1 MENIHTPILI
11 IGAGPAG
18 LATAARLS
26 AAGQDFTI
34 IEKSKYVGNAW
45 REHYDRLCLHT
56 VKELSHLP
64 LLPFPDDYPRY
75 VHKDQLVDYYEQYKD
90 HFKIKPHYETAATD
104 IRRKNGE
111 WQVQTDTGQTF
122 QTPNLVV
129 ATGVNHAPNRP
140 VFKDEEQFT
149 GQIIHS
155 KVYKNGKPFVGKN
168 VLVVG
173 MGNTGAEVALDLV
186 EYGAASTT
194 IAVRGKVNI
203 VPRDLRGRPT
213 QLTALKLAK
222 LPTWLGDWLGSQV
235 RKLTMGDL
243 PKYNL
248 PYPKIPPAK
257 QLRTLGKTPVV
268 DLGTADMIRAG
279 KIKIVNTGIDH
290 FTPGSVIFED
300 GSEQAFDVVILA
312 TGYKANLTDMI
323 EHGPTMMDRFGWPK
337 FVVGAGEQD
346 GLYFIGFDNYTA
358 GGILGVINRDSQII
372 AEHISQKLIPA

>member
-1 MENIHTPILI
+1 MEKIYTPTLI

-34 IEKSKYVGNAW
+34 IEKSRHVGNAW

-64 LLPFPDDYPRY
+64 LLPFPDSYPRY
-75 VHKDQLVDYYEQYKD
+75 VQKDQLVDYFEHYKD
-90 HFKIKPHYETAATD
+90 HFKIEPRYETAATD
-104 IRRKNGE
+104 IRKVDGAWLVKTENGPS
-111 WQVQTDTGQTF
+111 F

-129 ATGVNHAPNRP
+129 ATGVNHVPNRP
-140 VFKDEEQFT
+140 VFKNEEQFT
-149 GQIIHS
+149 GKIIHS
-155 KVYKNGKPFVGKN
+155 KVYKNGKPFVTKN

-186 EYGAASTT
+186 EYGAASIT

-203 VPRDLRGRPT
+203 VPRDLKGRST
-213 QLTALKLAK
+213 QITALKLAK
-222 LPTWLGDWLGSQV
+222 LPTWLGDWIGSQV

-279 KIKIVNTGIDH
+279 AIKVVNAGIDH

-323 EHGPTMMDRFGWPK
+323 ENGPTLMDRFGWPK
-337 FVVGAGEQD
+337 FVVGAGEQA

-372 AEHISQKLIPA
+372 TDHISQKTIPA

>member
-1 MENIHTPILI
+1 MENIKTPILI

-26 AAGQDFTI
+26 TMGQDYTI

-45 REHYDRLCLHT
+45 RAHYDRLCLHT
-56 VKELSHLP
+56 VNALSHLP
-64 LLPFPDDYPRY
+64 LLPFPEGYPQY
-75 VHKDQLVDYYEQYKD
+75 VHKDQLVDYFEQYKD
-90 HFKIKPHYETAATD
+90 HFNIQPQYETAATA
-104 IRRKNGE
+104 IRK
-111 WQVQTDTGQTF
+111 VQSVWIVETDKGATY
-122 QTPNLVV
+122 QTPHLVV

-140 VFKDEEQFT
+140 VFKGEEQFT

-155 KVYKNGKPFVGKN
+155 KVYKNGQPFIGKH

-186 EYGAASTT
+186 ECGAASTT

-213 QLTALKLAK
+213 QLTALKLSK
-222 LPTWLGDWLGSQV
+222 LPNWLGDWIGSQV

-279 KIKIVNTGIDH
+279 KIKIINAGIEH
-290 FTPGSVIFED
+290 FTPQSVVFED
-300 GSEQAFDVVILA
+300 GSEQPFDVVILA

-323 EHGPTMMDRFGWPK
+323 ENGPAMMDRFGWPK
-337 FVVGAGEQD
+337 FVVGAGEQA
-346 GLYFIGFDNYTA
+346 GLYFVGFDNYTP

-372 AEHISQKLIPA
+372 ADHISQKYIPA

>member
-18 LATAARLS
+18 LATAARLKT
-26 AAGQDFTI
+26 AGEDFTI
-34 IEKSKYVGNAW
+34 IEKSKHVGNAW

-64 LLPFPDDYPRY
+64 LLPFPEDYPRY
-75 VHKDQLVDYYEQYKD
+75 VQKDQLVDYFEQYKE
-90 HFKIKPHYETAATD
+90 HFNIEPQYETAATA
-104 IRRKNGE
+104 IRKENGE
-111 WQVQTDTGQTF
+111 WIVETSSDQTF
-122 QTPNLVV
+122 HTPNLIV

-140 VFKDEEQFT
+140 VFKNEEQFT

-155 KVYKNGKPFVGKN
+155 KVYKNGAPFVGKN

-186 EYGAASTT
+186 ESGAASTT

-203 VPRDLRGRPT
+203 VPRDLKGRST
-213 QLTALKLAK
+213 QVTALKLAK

-235 RKLTMGDL
+235 RKITMGDL

-268 DLGTADMIRAG
+268 DLGTADLIRAG
-279 KIKIVNTGIDH
+279 KIKVINAGIDH
-290 FTPGSVIFED
+290 FTPGSVVFED
-300 GSEQAFDVVILA
+300 GSENPYDVVILA
-312 TGYKANLTDMI
+312 TGYKANLMEMI
-323 EHGPTMMDRFGWPK
+323 ENGPAMMDRFGWPK
-337 FVVGAGEQD
+337 FVVGQEAQE
-346 GLYFIGFDNYTA
+346 GLYFIGFDNYTP

-372 AEHISQKLIPA
+372 AEHIKQRLIPS